1 MKVKFELHYNTSYGE
16 ELYILGS
23 APALGDNHP
32 ERALKMDYVKDGLWS
47 LHVSI
52 PKKYSSFKYS
62 YLVKREGKVL
72 RECEFPYSFNA
83 LPSIDKY
90 FLADRWIDTPLNKP
104 FFSSAFTESFFS
116 RKKKDVGYVPQQ
128 VVFDTNVLLSVNG
141 PTVPP
146 FCTLALIGEGDS
158 LGNWNTQ
165 KALRFDDSAYPEWS
179 LLFDATRLYSGQAFK
194 LVMLDNNTGDVYKWE
209 DGENRKVFFSE
220 ILPSKSCK
228 VVHLDDFRD
237 YSPSARYAGTAIPVF
252 SLRSASSH
260 GIGDFGDLYKF
271 VDWIKLT
278 KQSIIQILPIND
290 TTMTH
295 TWVDSYPYNAN
306 SIYALHPAYIDL
318 NQLPNLSNAADQKY
332 FDEMRIELNALDTV
346 DYERAT
352 ELKWKYLRS
361 VFQQEGKELLS
372 SPEYKEWFSQ
382 NEEWLK
388 SYAAFSYLRDLYNTP
403 VFSQWEKF
411 RIYKKN
417 EIDELV
423 SSESPAYDE
432 ISLYYY
438 IQYQLHLQL
447 KRVNRYAHENGVILK
462 GDIPIGI
469 SRNSVEA
476 WKEPYLF
483 NMQSQAGAPPD
494 DFSAEGQNWGFPTYN
509 WEEMKKTGYLWWKN
523 RFRKMAD
530 YFDAYRIDHLL
541 GFFRIWEIPMDSVQG
556 LLGHFNPALPYD
568 RAELDRFGF
577 YLDEERHLTPYI
589 REYFLYDY
597 FGEYVDEVKRDYLK
611 EVDYHVYNLQVHCDT
626 QRKIEALLEGKN
638 DEKYNRIRSGLY
650 ALCNEVLFVRDP
662 KERDKFHP
670 RISAQFSRSY
680 QDLEFWLKDA
690 FNRLYDEF
698 FYNRHN
704 DFWAAQA
711 MEKLPPIIK
720 STDMLVCVEDLGMIP
735 DCVPEVINRLQVLSL
750 EIQRMPKDPQQKFA
764 LTNEYPYLSVST
776 TSTHDMSP
784 VREWW
789 TENAAM
795 TQDYYNEI
803 LWQSGRAPEDCDT
816 NTATLIV
823 ENHLKSPA
831 MLTILPLQDWFATDD
846 FVRREDASAER
857 INIPAIP
864 KHYWRYRMHMRIEDL
879 INNEDFNRK
888 VKSMVSDSGR

>member
-16 ELYILGS
+16 ELFVLGS
-23 APALGDNHP
+23 VTPLGEGQPD
-32 ERALKMDYVKDGLWS
+32 RALKMDYVKDGLWS
-47 LHVSI
+47 LRISV
-52 PKKYSSFKYS
+52 PKKYTSFRYT
-62 YLVKREGKVL
+62 YLVKRDGKVL
-72 RECEFPYSFNA
+72 RECELSFSFDA
-83 LPSIDKY
+83 LPDIDKY
-90 FLADRWIDTPLNKP
+90 FFSDRWVDTPLNKP
-104 FFSSAFTESFFS
+104 FFSSAFTKSFFARKGQNNNSS
-116 RKKKDVGYVPQQ
+116 RKIADS
-128 VVFDTNVLLSVNG
+128 NVLLTVNA

-146 FCTLALIGEGDS
+146 FCSLALLGEGDYF
-158 LGNWNTQ
+158 GNWNPQ
-165 KALRFDDSAYPEWS
+165 KAFCFDDSSYPVWS
-179 LLFDATRLYSGQAFK
+179 LLLDAKKVYSGQAFK
-194 LVMLDNNTGDVYKWE
+194 LAMIDNSTRQIYKWE
-209 DGENRKVFFSE
+209 DGDDRKLFFSE
-220 ILPSKSCK
+220 VLPVKSCE
-228 VVHLDDFRD
+228 VVHLDDFKD
-237 YSPSARYAGTAIPVF
+237 YSPTAKYAGTAIPVF
-252 SLRSASSH
+252 SLKSDSSY
-260 GIGDFGDLYKF
+260 GIGDFGDLYQF
-271 VDWIKLT
+271 VDWVKLT
-278 KQSIIQILPIND
+278 GQSIIQILPIND

-318 NQLPNLSNAADQKY
+318 NQLPELKKEEDRSY
-332 FDEMRIELNALDTV
+332 FSDLRSELNALDMV

-352 ELKWKYLRS
+352 ELKWSYVRK
-361 VFQQEGKELLS
+361 VFDEQGAEDLS
-372 SPEYKEWFSQ
+372 APDFIEWFGQ

-388 SYAAFSYLRDLYNTP
+388 SYAAFSYLRDFYKTP
-403 VFSQWEKF
+403 VFSQWTKF

-423 SSESPAYDE
+423 SPDSEIYRE
-432 ISLYYY
+432 IALYYY
-438 IQYQLHLQL
+438 IQYHLHLQL
-447 KRVNRYAHENGVILK
+447 KRVNKYAHEQGVILK

-509 WEEMKKTGYLWWKN
+509 WEEMKKTDYQWWKN

-568 RAELDRFGF
+568 RGELERFGF
-577 YLDEERHLTPYI
+577 YLDDVRHLTPYI
-589 REYFLYDY
+589 REHFLYDY

-611 EVDYHVYNLQVHCDT
+611 EVDYQVYNLQVHCDT

-638 DEKYNRIRSGLY
+638 DDKYNQIRSGLY

-662 KERDKFHP
+662 KEREKFHP

-735 DCVPEVINRLQVLSL
+735 DCVPEVISRLQVLSL
-750 EIQRMPKDPQQKFA
+750 EIQRMPKDPKQKFA
-764 LTNEYPYLSVST
+764 LTNEYPYLSVCT

-789 TENAAM
+789 QDNAAM

-803 LWQSGRAPEDCDT
+803 LWQPGRAPEDCDAD
-816 NTATLIV
+816 TATLIIS
-823 ENHLKSPA
+823 NHLKSPA
-831 MLTILPLQDWFATDD
+831 MLTILPLQDWFAIDSEIRRDD
-846 FVRREDASAER
+846 ALAER
-857 INIPAIP
+857 INVPSVP
-864 KHYWRYRMHMRIEDL
+864 KHYWRYRMHMTIAELLKQSEFTHKVRHL
-879 INNEDFNRK
+879 IHQ
-888 VKSMVSDSGR
+888 SGR